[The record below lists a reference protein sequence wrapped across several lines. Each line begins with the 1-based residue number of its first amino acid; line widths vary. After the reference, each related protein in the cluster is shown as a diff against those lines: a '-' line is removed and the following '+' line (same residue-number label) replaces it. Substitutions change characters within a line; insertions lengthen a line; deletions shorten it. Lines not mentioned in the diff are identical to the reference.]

1 MKTKQV
7 ILIPF
12 VTDVHIHKS
21 TDEQTEIAFK
31 SKLYPTKN
39 CIHIVSGKWEIK
51 EVKANLV
58 TLVNHDEV
66 IKNEKT
72 IIP

>member
-7 ILIPF
+7 RLIPC

-31 SKLYPTKN
+31 SKLYPNKT
-39 CIHIVSGKWEIK
+39 CIHIVSGEWEI
-51 EVKANLV
+51 EAVKGSLV
-58 TLVNHDEV
+58 TLVNHNEV
-66 IKNEKT
+66 IRHEKT
-72 IIP
+72 NLP